1 MDRVPEVFEIVEEV
15 KADGQPPEDDKNTL
29 NQEITP
35 QACELEGKDPEK
47 DTDDQ
52 PFSAKH
58 KDLNEDT
65 EMEDD
70 SPMIE

>member
-1 MDRVPEVFEIVEEV
+1 MGRVPEVVEIVEEV
-15 KADGQPPEDDKNTL
+15 KADGQKPEDDKKTL
-29 NQEITP
+29 DQKMIPE
-35 QACELEGKDPEK
+35 ACELEGKDAEK
-47 DTDDQ
+47 EADDQ

-70 SPMIE
+70 SPMIV